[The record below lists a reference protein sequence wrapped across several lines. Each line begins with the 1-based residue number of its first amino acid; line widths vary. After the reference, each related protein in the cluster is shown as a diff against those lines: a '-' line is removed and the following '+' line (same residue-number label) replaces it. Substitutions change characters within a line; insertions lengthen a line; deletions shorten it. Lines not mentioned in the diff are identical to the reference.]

1 MNSIKRK
8 SLIGRTIR
16 VVFIL
21 ALISILAIF
30 AVSCKWTIGF
40 VRGSGN
46 VVTEERDVSDF
57 HKIHLSG
64 IGNLIIT
71 QGEEESL
78 TIEADDNIIPIIETD
93 VSGERLDIG
102 FKRGYTFTPSA
113 TLKFHLTVVDLDEIS
128 LSGAGNID
136 CEGFETEVLQF
147 DVSGAGDLD
156 FDLDAGRVEVVVS
169 GAGNIILSGKVDSQ
183 EIEID
188 GAGKYNGEDLESRQ
202 CEIRVSG
209 AGSATVNVSELLD
222 VEINGIGNVYYTGSP
237 SVTQDISGLGKV
249 RSLE

>member
-1 MNSIKRK
+1 MNSIRRK

-16 VVFIL
+16 IVFIL
-21 ALISILAIF
+21 ALISILTIF
-30 AVSCKWTIGF
+30 AVSCKWTVGF

-46 VVTEERDVSDF
+46 VVTEERDVSNF

-78 TIEADDNIIPIIETD
+78 TIEADDNIIAIIEAE
-93 VSGERLDIG
+93 VSGNELNIG
-102 FKRGYTFTPSA
+102 FKRGYAFTPSA
-113 TLKFHLTVVDLDEIS
+113 TIKFYLTVVDLDEIS

-156 FDLDAGRVEVVVS
+156 FDLDAERVEVVVS

-188 GAGKYNGEDLESRQ
+188 GAGKYDGEDLESRE
-202 CEIRVSG
+202 CAITVSG

-222 VEINGIGNVYYTGSP
+222 VEINGVGNVYYSGSP

>member
-1 MNSIKRK
+1 MNSINKKNR
-8 SLIGRTIR
+8 IGRTIR
-16 VVFIL
+16 IVFIL
-21 ALISILAIF
+21 TLISMLAIF
-30 AVSCKWTIGF
+30 TVSCKWTVGF

-46 VVTEERDVSDF
+46 IATEERDVSDF

-93 VSGERLDIG
+93 VSGERLDIS
-102 FKRGYTFTPSA
+102 FKKGYTFTPSA
-113 TLKFHLTVVDLDEIS
+113 TVKFYLIVVDLDEIS

-147 DVSGAGDLD
+147 DVSGAGDFD
-156 FDLDAGRVEVVVS
+156 FDLDAERVEVVVS
-169 GAGNIILSGKVDSQ
+169 GAGNIVLSGKVDSQ
-183 EIEID
+183 EIEIN
-188 GAGKYNGEDLESRQ
+188 GAGKYNGEDLESRE
-202 CEIRVSG
+202 CTITVSG

-222 VEINGIGNVYYTGSP
+222 VEINGVGNVYYAGSP
-237 SVTQDISGLGKV
+237 SVTQDISGLGKIK
-249 RSLE
+249 SIE

>member
-16 VVFIL
+16 IVFIL

-30 AVSCKWTIGF
+30 AVSCKWTVGF

-46 VVTEERDVSDF
+46 VIAEERDVSDF
-57 HKIHLSG
+57 HKVHLSG
-64 IGNLIIT
+64 VGNLIIT

-78 TIEADDNIIPIIETD
+78 TIEADDNIVPIIETD
-93 VSGERLDIG
+93 VSGDELNIG
-102 FKRGYTFTPSA
+102 FKRGYTFNPSNKI
-113 TLKFHLTVVDLDEIS
+113 KFYLTVVDLDEIS

-156 FDLDAGRVEVVVS
+156 FDLDAERVEVVVS
-169 GAGNIILSGKVDSQ
+169 GAGNIIMSGKVDSQ

-188 GAGKYNGEDLESRQ
+188 GAGKYDGEDLESRE
-202 CEIRVSG
+202 CVITVSG

-222 VEINGIGNVYYTGSP
+222 VEINGVGNVYYTGSP
-237 SVTQDISGLGKV
+237 SVKQDISGLGKI

>member
-1 MNSIKRK
+1 MNSINKKNRI
-8 SLIGRTIR
+8 SITIR
-16 VVFIL
+16 IVFIL
-21 ALISILAIF
+21 ALMSMLAIF
-30 AVSCKWTIGF
+30 AVSCKWTVGF

-46 VVTEERDVSDF
+46 VETEERDVSDF

-78 TIEADDNIIPIIETD
+78 MIEADDNIMPIIEAD
-93 VSGERLDIG
+93 VLGDELNIG

-113 TLKFHLTVVDLDEIS
+113 TVKFYLTVVDLDEIS

-136 CEGFETEVLQF
+136 CEDFRTEVLQF

-156 FDLDAGRVEVVVS
+156 FDLDAERVEVVVS

-183 EIEID
+183 EIEIN
-188 GAGKYNGEDLESRQ
+188 GAGKYDGEDLESRQ

-209 AGSATVNVSELLD
+209 AGSATVDVSELLD
-222 VEINGIGNVYYTGSP
+222 VEINGVGNVYYTGNP
-237 SVTQDISGLGKV
+237 SVTQDISGLGKI

>member
-1 MNSIKRK
+1 MKSISKKNRI
-8 SLIGRTIR
+8 SNIARI
-16 VVFIL
+16 VSIL
-21 ALISILAIF
+21 ALISMLSVF
-30 AVSCKWTIGF
+30 AVSCKWTVGF

-46 VVTEERDVSDF
+46 IVTEERDVSGF
-57 HKIHLSG
+57 HKIQLSG

-93 VSGERLDIG
+93 VLRERLDIS

-113 TLKFHLTVVDLDEIS
+113 TVKFYLTVVDLDEIS
-128 LSGAGNID
+128 LGGAGKID

-147 DVSGAGDLD
+147 DISGAGDVD
-156 FDLDAGRVEVVVS
+156 FDLEAERVEVVVS
-169 GAGNIILSGKVDSQ
+169 GAGNITLMGKVDSQ

-188 GAGKYNGEDLESRQ
+188 GVGRYDGEDLESRE
-202 CEIRVSG
+202 CAITVSG

-222 VEINGIGNVYYTGSP
+222 VEINGVGTVYYAGSP
-237 SVTQDISGLGKV
+237 IMTQDISGLGKIK
-249 RSLE
+249 SIE

>member
-8 SLIGRTIR
+8 SRIGKIIR
-16 VVFIL
+16 IVFIL
-21 ALISILAIF
+21 ALLSMLAIF

-64 IGNLIIT
+64 VGNLIIT

-78 TIEADDNIIPIIETD
+78 TIEADDNIMPIIKANVFWEELKI
-93 VSGERLDIG
+93 S
-102 FKRGYTFTPSA
+102 FNRGYTFAPSTA
-113 TLKFHLTVVDLDEIS
+113 IKFHLTVVDLDEIS

-136 CEGFETEVLQF
+136 CEDFSTEVLQF
-147 DVSGAGDLD
+147 DVSGAGNVD
-156 FDLDAGRVEVVVS
+156 FDIEAERVEVIVS
-169 GAGNIILSGKVDSQ
+169 GAGNIIMSGKVDSQ

-188 GAGKYNGEDLESRQ
+188 GAGKYNGEDLKSRQ
-202 CEIRVSG
+202 CEIRISG

-237 SVTQDISGLGKV
+237 NVNPDISGLGKV